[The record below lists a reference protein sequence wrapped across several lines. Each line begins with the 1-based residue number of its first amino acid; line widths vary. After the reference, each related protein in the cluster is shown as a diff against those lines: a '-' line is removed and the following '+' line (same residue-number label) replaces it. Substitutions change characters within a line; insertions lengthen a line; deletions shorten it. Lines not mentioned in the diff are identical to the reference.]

1 MKKKGNVKGLGTVL
15 HVVDH
20 KLIVK
25 GRAAKVDRIINSIV
39 MTREKRRIGK
49 VYDVFGPI
57 NRPYISIKLF
67 KGIKEEELQ
76 NLVTEKIFTL

>member
-1 MKKKGNVKGLGTVL
+1 MKGLGTVL
-15 HVVDH
+15 HIADH

-25 GRAAKVDRIINSIV
+25 GGTTKVDRIVNSIA

-57 NRPYISIKLF
+57 NRPYISIKVF

-76 NLVTEKIFTL
+76 KLVSKKIFAL